1 LRDGGDTQFNSITF
15 GELAAE
21 LSERAIGMMAMGH
34 AMKIHLHLLLS
45 YIAEDLHSHDATK

>member
-1 LRDGGDTQFNSITF
+1 MVVTRNSITF
-15 GELAAE
+15 GKLAAA
-21 LSERAIGMMAMGH
+21 LSERDWRDGDGH